1 MLCMSGDNVYIFVVI
16 IVKYHIGEIQQ
27 SLCKMLQWMRRPY
40 GGPQDVSVLL
50 CTFFFCCAFKNYVSS
65 TLTSLTFFLFLF
77 FLFAYTRTH
86 ATAADSLG
94 NGFGSTFVVVS
105 IGMTAFISVLAVV
118 AVSKLWN
125 NTEGVGRYYF
135 SSSFFLKVH
144 VAL

>member
-1 MLCMSGDNVYIFVVI
+1 MLCMSVDNVYIFVVI

-50 CTFFFCCAFKNYVSS
+50 CTFFFAVHLNYVSS
-65 TLTSLTFFLFLF
+65 TLTSLTFFFVFVF
-77 FLFAYTRTH
+77 FVLYFISMTHAYTRTH

-125 NTEGVGRYYF
+125 NTEGVGR
-135 SSSFFLKVH
+135 
-144 VAL
+144 

>member
-1 MLCMSGDNVYIFVVI
+1 MSCTLVDNVFTFVVI

-27 SLCKMLQWMRRPY
+27 SLCKMLQWTRRPY

-50 CTFFFCCAFKNYVSS
+50 CTFFVFVFVLLCTFCFAVHLNNVSS
-65 TLTSLTFFLFLF
+65 TLTLFVLYPIF
-77 FLFAYTRTH
+77 VSHTHTHTH

-125 NTEGVGRYYF
+125 NTEGAGR
-135 SSSFFLKVH
+135 
-144 VAL
+144 